1 MKRKSQTEQ
10 KKEILNSLNRYFEN
24 WNVDRLK
31 VQRKMDKKNKPTN
44 EVDYILSMS
53 RTGKKLESTQQEIF
67 QELDNI
73 KNLFESVDVN
83 EKSSADTLLTI
94 SAKIIHLANKVTAFQ
109 CR

>member
-1 MKRKSQTEQ
+1 MKDQ
-10 KKEILNSLNRYFEN
+10 KEFKENTLESISRYFDD
-24 WNVDRLK
+24 WNLDQVK
-31 VQRKMDKKNKPTN
+31 VKRVFDEKNKPTN
-44 EVDYILSMS
+44 KVDYIISMS
-53 RTGKKLESTQQEIF
+53 RTGKKLESPQQELS

-109 CR
+109 SR